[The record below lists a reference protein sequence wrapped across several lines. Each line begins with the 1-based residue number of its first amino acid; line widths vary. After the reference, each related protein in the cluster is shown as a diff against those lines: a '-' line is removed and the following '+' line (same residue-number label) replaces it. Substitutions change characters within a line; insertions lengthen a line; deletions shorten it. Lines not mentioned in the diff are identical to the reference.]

1 MVILLSVNA
10 KSLAQVL
17 YFLRNMYF
25 DLVVDLWVNHF
36 FGYKGR
42 VGNVLVNFGVGFC
55 LNKVISS
62 LDLHLLTVK
71 HGANSFR

>member
-42 VGNVLVNFGVGFC
+42 VGNVLVNFGVGF
-55 LNKVISS
+55 
-62 LDLHLLTVK
+62 
-71 HGANSFR
+71 